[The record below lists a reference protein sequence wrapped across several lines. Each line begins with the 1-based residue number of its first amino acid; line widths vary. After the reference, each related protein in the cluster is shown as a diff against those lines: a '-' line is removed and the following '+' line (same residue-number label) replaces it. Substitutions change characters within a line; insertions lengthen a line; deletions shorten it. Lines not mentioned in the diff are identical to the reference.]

1 MVATPT
7 EVGAAS
13 PSTMVIGSPGPG
25 YRVLVRQQVEP
36 RDHPTGAVVLLVASV
51 LLFAALDVLYTMLG
65 SRTTGP
71 AGPWAGL
78 VMRLVLDAAVLAILR
93 VPVLITSLTIAGA
106 VVLQLSEL
114 VSPGLLVAT
123 PVLSGDPLTLSVTP
137 VVVNAVV
144 QLRNRRSTW
153 VLVGI
158 LTLLATRPWDP
169 SLLTVSLG
177 LLTTAFPALLGRYMA
192 ARRNLMANLR
202 ERAERTDREQRLLAE
217 QARAEERARLA
228 AEMHDVVTH
237 RVSLMVLQA
246 GAIEVTAVDPGTRRA
261 AAGLRDAGM
270 QALDELRD
278 LVGVFG
284 GERTGESPSVG
295 PRAPRADLR
304 ELVDASF
311 AAGVDVRLD
320 CGGDADAVPSAVLRT
335 AHRVVQEAL
344 TNVHKHA
351 PGGQVCVDVRYGAES
366 VTVAVTNT
374 AATADPALGP
384 TGSGSGL
391 RGLAERV
398 AIIGGTLEAGPRPDG
413 GFAIRAELPVAR

>member
-1 MVATPT
+1 VISRSGAGYGVV
-7 EVGAAS
+7 VGQKAGTRD
-13 PSTMVIGSPGPG
+13 PS
-25 YRVLVRQQVEP
+25 
-36 RDHPTGAVVLLVASV
+36 TGAVVGLVGSV
-51 LLFAALDVLYTMLG
+51 LLFMALDVLYFVLG

-78 VMRLVLDAAVLAILR
+78 VFRLVLDAAVLAILR
-93 VPVLITSLTIAGA
+93 APILVTCLTIAGA
-106 VVLQLSEL
+106 VALQLSEA

-123 PVLSGDPLTLSVTP
+123 PVFSGDALTLSVTP
-137 VVVNAVV
+137 VVVNVVV
-144 QLRNRRSTW
+144 QVHNRRSTW
-153 VLVGI
+153 LLVAVLTV
-158 LTLLATRPWDP
+158 LATRPWDP
-169 SLLTVSLG
+169 SWLTVSVG
-177 LLTTAFPALLGRYMA
+177 LLLTAFPALLGRYLV
-192 ARRNLMANLR
+192 ARKNLMAGLR

-228 AEMHDVVTH
+228 AEMHDIVTH

-246 GAIEVTAVDPGTRRA
+246 GAIEVTAADPGTRRA

-270 QALDELRD
+270 QALDELRE

-295 PRAPRADLR
+295 PPAPRADVR
-304 ELVDASF
+304 ELVDASS
-311 AAGVDVRLD
+311 AAGVDVRLVCD
-320 CGGDADAVPSAVLRT
+320 GDADAVPSAVLRT

-344 TNVHKHA
+344 TNVHKYA
-351 PGGQVCVDVRYGAES
+351 PGGRVCVDVRYGSAA

-391 RGLAERV
+391 RGLRERV
-398 AIIGGTLEAGPRPDG
+398 VIIGGTLRAGPRPDG
-413 GFAIRAELPVAR
+413 GFAVHAELPVAR

>member
-1 MVATPT
+1 MIGRS
-7 EVGAAS
+7 GA
-13 PSTMVIGSPGPG
+13 G
-25 YRVLVRQQVEP
+25 YRVLVRQQAKP
-36 RDHPTGAVVLLVASV
+36 QDYPTGAVVLLVGAV
-51 LLFAALDVLYTMLG
+51 LLFAALDVLYTVFG

-78 VMRLVLDAAVLAILR
+78 ALRLVLDAAVLAVLR
-93 VPVLITSLTIAGA
+93 APLLVTWLTIGGA
-106 VVLQLSEL
+106 VALQLSEL

-123 PVLSGDPLTLSVTP
+123 PVLSGDPLTLSMTP
-137 VVVNAVV
+137 VVINVVV
-144 QLRNRRSTW
+144 QIRNRRSTW

-158 LTLLATRPWDP
+158 LMLLATRPWDP
-169 SLLTVSLG
+169 SWLTVSLG
-177 LLTTAFPALLGRYMA
+177 LLVTAFPALLGRYMV
-192 ARRNLMANLR
+192 ARRNLMTNLR

-228 AEMHDVVTH
+228 SEMHDVVTH

-246 GAIEVTAVDPGTRRA
+246 GAIEVTAADPEARRA

-270 QALDELRD
+270 QALDELRE

-295 PRAPRADLR
+295 PPAPRTDLR
-304 ELVDASF
+304 ELVDASA
-311 AAGVDVRLD
+311 AAGVDVRLA

-351 PGGQVCVDVRYGAES
+351 PGGQVSVDVRYGADA
-366 VTVAVTNT
+366 VTVAVSNT
-374 AATADPALGP
+374 AATADPALGQ

-391 RGLAERV
+391 RGLRERI
-398 AIIGGTLEAGPRPDG
+398 AIIGGTLQAGPRPDG
-413 GFAIRAELPVAR
+413 GFAVRAELPVAGARR

>member
-1 MVATPT
+1 VP
-7 EVGAAS
+7 
-13 PSTMVIGSPGPG
+13 
-25 YRVLVRQQVEP
+25 QQAEP
-36 RDHPTGAVVLLVASV
+36 RDRPTGAVVLLVASV
-51 LLFAALDVLYTMLG
+51 LLFAGFDVLYTVLG

-78 VMRLVLDAAVLAILR
+78 ALRLVLDAAVLAILR
-93 VPVLITSLTIAGA
+93 FPILVTWLTIAGA
-106 VVLQLSEL
+106 VALQVSEL

-158 LTLLATRPWDP
+158 LTLLVTRPWDP
-169 SLLTVSLG
+169 SWLTVSLG

-246 GAIEVTAVDPGTRRA
+246 GAIEVTAADPETRRA
-261 AAGLRDAGM
+261 AIGLRDAGM

-295 PRAPRADLR
+295 PQAPRADLR
-304 ELVDASF
+304 ELVDAS
-311 AAGVDVRLD
+311 AGAGVDVRLE

-351 PGGQVCVDVRYGAES
+351 PGGQVCVDVHYGAES

-391 RGLAERV
+391 RGLRERV
-398 AIIGGTLEAGPRPDG
+398 AMIGGTLQAGPRPDG
-413 GFAIRAELPVAR
+413 GFAVHAELPVAR

>member
-1 MVATPT
+1 
-7 EVGAAS
+7 
-13 PSTMVIGSPGPG
+13 
-25 YRVLVRQQVEP
+25 VRLQAEP
-36 RDHPTGAVVLLVASV
+36 REHPTGAVVLLVASV
-51 LLFAALDVLYTMLG
+51 LLFAGLDVLYTVLG

-78 VMRLVLDAAVLAILR
+78 ALRLVLDAAVLAILR
-93 VPVLITSLTIAGA
+93 FPILVTWLTIAGA
-106 VVLQLSEL
+106 AALQLSEL
-114 VSPGLLVAT
+114 VAPGLLVAT

-169 SLLTVSLG
+169 SWLTVSLG
-177 LLTTAFPALLGRYMA
+177 LLVTAFPALLGRYMA
-192 ARRNLMANLR
+192 ARRNLMASLR

-217 QARAEERARLA
+217 QARAEERTRLA

-246 GAIEVTAVDPGTRRA
+246 GAIEVTAADEGTRRA

-284 GERTGESPSVG
+284 GQRTGESPSVG
-295 PRAPRADLR
+295 PPAPRADLH
-304 ELVDASF
+304 ELVDASA
-311 AAGVDVRLD
+311 AAGVDVHLD

-351 PGGQVCVDVRYGAES
+351 PGGRVSVDVRYGADA

-391 RGLAERV
+391 RGLRERV
-398 AIIGGTLEAGPRPDG
+398 AIIGGTLQAGPRPDG
-413 GFAIRAELPVAR
+413 GFAVRAELPVVR

>member
-1 MVATPT
+1 MI
-7 EVGAAS
+7 S
-13 PSTMVIGSPGPG
+13 RSGPR
-25 YRVLVRQQVEP
+25 YRVLVRQQAGP
-36 RDHPTGAVVLLVASV
+36 GDHPRGAVVALVGSV
-51 LLFAALDVLYTMLG
+51 LLFAGLDVLYFVLG

-71 AGPWAGL
+71 AGPSAGL
-78 VMRLVLDAAVLAILR
+78 VFRLVLDLAVLAILR
-93 VPVLITSLTIAGA
+93 APILVTWLTIAGA

-137 VVVNAVV
+137 VVVNVVV
-144 QLRNRRSTW
+144 QVRNRRSTW

-169 SLLTVSLG
+169 SWLTISVGLLLTV
-177 LLTTAFPALLGRYMA
+177 FPALLGRYVV

-246 GAIEVTAVDPGTRRA
+246 GAIEVTAADQETRRA

-270 QALDELRD
+270 QALDELRE

-295 PRAPRADLR
+295 PPAPRADLR
-304 ELVDASF
+304 ELVDASA
-311 AAGVDVRLD
+311 AAGVDVRLS
-320 CGGDADAVPSAVLRT
+320 CSGDPDAVPPAVLRT

-351 PGGQVCVDVRYGAES
+351 PGGQVRVDVRYADT
-366 VTVAVTNT
+366 VTVVVTNT
-374 AATADPALGP
+374 AATADPALRQ

-391 RGLAERV
+391 RGLRERV
-398 AIIGGTLEAGPRPDG
+398 AIIGGTLHAGPRPDG
-413 GFAIRAELPVAR
+413 GFAVRAELPVAGNRS

>member
-1 MVATPT
+1 VIARS
-7 EVGAAS
+7 AA
-13 PSTMVIGSPGPG
+13 G
-25 YRVLVRQQVEP
+25 YRVLVRQQAEP
-36 RDHPTGAVVLLVASV
+36 RDHPTGAVVFLVASV
-51 LLFAALDVLYTMLG
+51 LLFAAFDVLYTVLG

-78 VMRLVLDAAVLAILR
+78 ALRLVLDLAVLAILR
-93 VPVLITSLTIAGA
+93 APILVTWLTIAGA
-106 VVLQLSEL
+106 VVLQVSEL
-114 VSPGLLVAT
+114 MSPGLLVAT

-137 VVVNAVV
+137 VVVNVVV
-144 QLRNRRSTW
+144 QVRNQRSTW
-153 VLVGI
+153 VLVGV

-169 SLLTVSLG
+169 SWLTVSVG
-177 LLTTAFPALLGRYMA
+177 LLLTAFPALLGRYVV

-246 GAIEVTAVDPGTRRA
+246 GAIEVTAADPETRRA

-270 QALDELRD
+270 QALDELRE

-295 PRAPRADLR
+295 PPAPRADLR
-304 ELVDASF
+304 ELVEASA
-311 AAGVDVRLD
+311 AAGVDVRLA
-320 CGGDADAVPSAVLRT
+320 CSGDADEVPSAVLRT

-351 PGGQVCVDVRYGAES
+351 PGGQVRVEVRYGGDA
-366 VTVAVTNT
+366 VTVAVSNT
-374 AATADPALGP
+374 AATADPALRQ

-391 RGLAERV
+391 RGLRERV
-398 AIIGGTLEAGPRPDG
+398 AIIGGSLHAGPRPDG
-413 GFAIRAELPVAR
+413 GFAVRAELPVAGNRS